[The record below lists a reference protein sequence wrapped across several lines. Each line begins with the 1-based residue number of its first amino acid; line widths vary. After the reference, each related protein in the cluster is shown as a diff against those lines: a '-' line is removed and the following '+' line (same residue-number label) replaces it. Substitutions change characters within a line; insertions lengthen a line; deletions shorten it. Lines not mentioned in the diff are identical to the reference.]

1 MPGATPPTPPRPAPR
16 RPAARRAA
24 AWLAGVALL
33 LVGAPAPA
41 QLRLPSVNLPGR
53 LPQLPVSPQETLRQ
67 VMPLEQLR
75 ASLQRDLLRRHADL
89 IEPDPAGQPVRR
101 AELLWLS
108 PSAPALQ
115 AALALRFTLL
125 RELDLPELGLRQLV
139 LRPPAGVA
147 TADAAQQLRAIEPDA
162 AVDFNHLYQRGGE
175 TATVVAGTPAAS
187 AASAAARPAR
197 KPRVV
202 GLVDAGIDRRH
213 PAFAGAQVQA
223 WGCDAREHP
232 SAHGTAV
239 ASLLVG
245 RDGEFS
251 GLQPGATLYAAD
263 VYCDQPDGGSAEQVA
278 RALAWLVREQ
288 VPVINVSLVGPPN
301 LLLQRA
307 SEALLRRGHLIVAAV
322 GNDGPLAPPL
332 FPAAYPG
339 VVGVSGVTPA
349 RRALPEA
356 AQGPQVSLSAPGSE
370 LAVARP
376 GGGYVIGRGTSFAA
390 PIVAGLLAERV
401 ERRDPRAAADA
412 LQQLGREAVDLGEP
426 GRDPVYGLGLVGEA
440 ARVAPQRVGARRP

>member
-1 MPGATPPTPPRPAPR
+1 MTAATRSPRAPR
-16 RPAARRAA
+16 VHRTARRVGTV
-24 AWLAGVALL
+24 LALALL
-33 LVGAPAPA
+33 LAPGLPAQA
-41 QLRLPSVNLPGR
+41 QLRLPSANLPGL
-53 LPQLPVSPQETLRQ
+53 LPQLPLSPQDTLRQ
-67 VMPLEQLR
+67 AVPLEQLR
-75 ASLQRDLLRRHADL
+75 GRLQRELLRRHADR
-89 IEPDPAGQPVRR
+89 IEPDPSGQPVRR

-108 PSAPALQ
+108 PSAPAVQ
-115 AALALRFTLL
+115 AALAQGFTLL
-125 RELDLPELGLRQLV
+125 REQDLPELGLRQLV
-139 LRPPAGVA
+139 LRPPAVMA
-147 TADAAQQLRAIEPDA
+147 TADAAQQLRAIEPET
-162 AVDFNHLYQRGGE
+162 AVDFNHLYQRGGQ
-175 TATVVAGTPAAS
+175 TASAGPAAPAAS
-187 AASAAARPAR
+187 APPPSLRP
-197 KPRVV
+197 PRVV

-213 PAFAGAQVQA
+213 PAFAGTQVQT
-223 WGCDAREHP
+223 WGCDARELP

-251 GLQPGATLYAAD
+251 GAQPGATLYAAD

-307 SEALLRRGHLIVAAV
+307 TEALLRRGHVIVAAV

-339 VVGVSGVTPA
+339 VVGVSGVTPS
-349 RRALPEA
+349 RQALPEA
-356 AQGPQVSLSAPGSE
+356 AQGPQVSLCAPGAD

-401 ERRDPRAAADA
+401 ARRDPQAAADA
-412 LQQLGREAVDLGEP
+412 LAQLAREAVDLGEP

-440 ARVAPQRVGARRP
+440 ARIAPRRVGARKP

>member
-1 MPGATPPTPPRPAPR
+1 MTRATRPHPGLRL
-16 RPAARRAA
+16 RRAA
-24 AWLAGVALL
+24 ARLAAAALL
-33 LVGAPAPA
+33 LGPGVAAQA
-41 QLRLPSVNLPGR
+41 QLGLPSLNLPGR
-53 LPQLPVSPQETLRQ
+53 LPPLPASPSDTLRQ
-67 VMPLEQLR
+67 AVPLEQLR
-75 ASLQRDLLRRHADL
+75 ERLQRELLRRHPDR

-108 PSAPALQ
+108 PSPAAVQ
-115 AALALRFTLL
+115 TALAQGFTLL
-125 RELDLPELGLRQLV
+125 REEELPELGLRQLV
-139 LRPPAGVA
+139 LRPPAGVP
-147 TADAAQQLRAIEPDA
+147 TADAAERLRTIEPET
-162 AVDFNHLYQRGGE
+162 AVDFNHLYQRSGE
-175 TATVVAGTPAAS
+175 TVAAVPAA
-187 AASAAARPAR
+187 ASPASVPAARTAR
-197 KPRVV
+197 LI
-202 GLVDAGIDRRH
+202 GLIDAGLDRRH
-213 PAFAGAQVQA
+213 PVFAGAQVQP
-223 WGCDAREHP
+223 WGCDGREYP

-263 VYCDQPDGGSAEQVA
+263 VYCEQPDGGSAEQVA

-307 SEALLRRGHLIVAAV
+307 TEALLRRGHVIVAAV

-339 VVGVSGVTPA
+339 VIGVSGVTPA

-356 AQGPQVSLSAPGSE
+356 AQGPQVSLCAPGSD

-376 GGGYVIGRGTSFAA
+376 GGGYLIGRGTSFAA
-390 PIVAGLLAERV
+390 PIVAGLLAERITQ
-401 ERRDPRAAADA
+401 RDPQAASDA
-412 LQQLGREAVDLGEP
+412 FAQLAREALDLGEA
-426 GRDPVYGLGLVGEA
+426 GRDAVHGFGLVGEA
-440 ARVAPQRVGARRP
+440 ARIAPRRVGARRP

>member
-1 MPGATPPTPPRPAPR
+1 MTAATRNHRAR
-16 RPAARRAA
+16 RVRRAARRAGA
-24 AWLAGVALL
+24 VLALGLL
-33 LVGAPAPA
+33 LAPALPAHA
-41 QLRLPSVNLPGR
+41 QLRLPSVNLPGM
-53 LPQLPVSPQETLRQ
+53 LPQIPVTPQDTLRGA
-67 VMPLEQLR
+67 VPLEQVR
-75 ASLQRDLLRRHADL
+75 VRLQRELLRRHADL
-89 IEPDPAGQPVRR
+89 VEPDPAGQPVRR

-108 PSAPALQ
+108 PSAPAVQ
-115 AALALRFTLL
+115 AALGQGFTLL
-125 RELDLPELGLRQLV
+125 REQDLPELGLRQLV
-139 LRPPAGVA
+139 LRPPAAMA
-147 TADAAQQLRAIEPDA
+147 TAEAAQQLRAIEPET
-162 AVDFNHLYQRGGE
+162 AVDFNHLYQRSGE
-175 TATVVAGTPAAS
+175 TGAAVPAAS
-187 AASAAARPAR
+187 TASLPAPAPAVRPT
-197 KPRVV
+197 RVV
-202 GLVDAGIDRRH
+202 GLVDAGVDRRH
-213 PAFAGAQVQA
+213 PAFAGAQLQA

-263 VYCDQPDGGSAEQVA
+263 VYCEQPDGGSAEQVA

-307 SEALLRRGHLIVAAV
+307 TEALLRRGHVIVAAV

-339 VVGVSGVTPA
+339 VIGVSGVTPS

-356 AQGPQVSLSAPGSE
+356 AQGPQVSLCAPGSD

-390 PIVAGLLAERV
+390 PIVAGLLAERIA
-401 ERRDPRAAADA
+401 RRDPLAAAEA
-412 LQQLGREAVDLGEP
+412 LAQLARDAVDLGEP
-426 GRDPVYGLGLVGEA
+426 GRDAVYGMGLVGET
-440 ARVAPQRVGARRP
+440 ARVAPRRVGARRP